1 MGRARGSGA
10 GLGATT
16 NSGFSGGPVLSTR
29 GPNAGGL
36 EDGLA
41 AALYSCW
48 CSSGP
53 RLGLGAQP
61 TVEQVQKNLFG
72 NPWPSSGV
80 LYVLHS
86 QVQSGGVLHTVVM
99 FDEIATKKRVHW
111 DPKTNYFLG
120 VCRQHAQ
127 KTLTEFVNEG
137 DLEEL
142 YQNLDDGVVHYAAE
156 VSMF

>member
-41 AALYSCW
+41 AALYPCW

-53 RLGLGAQP
+53 RLGSGAQP
-61 TVEQVQKNLFG
+61 TVEQVQKNLEATLGPAVVCCMCFTVKS
-72 NPWPSSGV
+72 N
-80 LYVLHS
+80 
-86 QVQSGGVLHTVVM
+86 QV
-99 FDEIATKKRVHW
+99 E
-111 DPKTNYFLG
+111 YFM
-120 VCRQHAQ
+120 QW
-127 KTLTEFVNEG
+127 
-137 DLEEL
+137 
-142 YQNLDDGVVHYAAE
+142 
-156 VSMF
+156 

>member
-1 MGRARGSGA
+1 M
-10 GLGATT
+10 
-16 NSGFSGGPVLSTR
+16 
-29 GPNAGGL
+29 
-36 EDGLA
+36 
-41 AALYSCW
+41 
-48 CSSGP
+48 
-53 RLGLGAQP
+53 
-61 TVEQVQKNLFG
+61 
-72 NPWPSSGV
+72 
-80 LYVLHS
+80 
-86 QVQSGGVLHTVVM
+86 VM

-142 YQNLDDGVVHYAAE
+142 YRNLDDGVVHYVAE